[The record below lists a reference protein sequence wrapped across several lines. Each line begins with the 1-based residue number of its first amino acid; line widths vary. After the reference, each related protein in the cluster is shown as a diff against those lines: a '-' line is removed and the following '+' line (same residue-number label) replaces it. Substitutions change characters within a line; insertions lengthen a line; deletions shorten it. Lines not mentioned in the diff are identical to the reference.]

1 MRKKYTLKET
11 LRPMKFLLGRML
23 RYPGLMLLVL
33 LTLAITT
40 AGNLIIPY
48 CSKLLINDYV
58 LMGDVPGLL
67 RLLVLMVL
75 IYLLITIS
83 TFLTSRILVR
93 VAQRV
98 SHDLRAELFDRM
110 QALPMSVFHANTH
123 GQLMSTYT
131 NDIDTISNFV
141 SSSLSGA
148 ITSVVSFVGI
158 LVMLLFMNPLLT
170 LVSAIFLGLQYLIMK
185 KSGGISRKGFVRQQ
199 ATLADLNGFIEEYTE
214 GQKVVKLFHH
224 EDAAVEGFEERNQA
238 LQEAS
243 YKAQVYS
250 GIINPALGGV
260 AEINNAMTCTV
271 GVILTITGHFDLGSL
286 VAFIQYVQQA
296 GHQIGSL
303 ASLTNMVLSAVAG
316 TERVMD
322 MLEREPEIDE
332 GTITLEQDHW
342 SNGTPL
348 RGCISF
354 EHMDFSYVPGQKVL
368 QDISFTAEPGK
379 KIALVGSTG
388 AGKTTITN
396 LLNRFY
402 EIEGGRI
409 TYDGIDLKDIQKSA
423 LRGTLS
429 MVLQD
434 THLFTGTVRE
444 NIRFGRLDA
453 TDAEVEQA
461 AVLANADFF
470 IRHLPQG
477 YDTVLTADGGSL
489 SQGQRQLLAIAR
501 AAVANPTVLVLDEAT
516 SSIDTHTEKLIE
528 AGMNRLMEGRT
539 VFIIAHRLSTV
550 RDCDTILVLEQGRII
565 ERGSHQELLLQKG
578 RYHSL
583 YTGAVELD

>member
-1 MRKKYTLKET
+1 MRKKYTFKEA
-11 LRPMKFLLGRML
+11 LRPMRFLFSRML
-23 RYPGLMLLVL
+23 RYPGLLLLAL
-33 LTLAITT
+33 LTLIVTT
-40 AGNLIIPY
+40 AGSLIIPY
-48 CSKLLINDYV
+48 FSKLLINDYV
-58 LMGDVPGLL
+58 LVGDVPGLL
-67 RLLVLMVL
+67 KLLLVMVL
-75 IYLLITIS
+75 IYVIS
-83 TFLTSRILVR
+83 TLSTFGTNRILVR

-98 SHDLRAELFDRM
+98 SHDLRKELFDKM
-110 QALPMSVFHANTH
+110 QELPMQVFHTNTH

-141 SSSLSGA
+141 SSSMANA
-148 ITSVVSFVGI
+148 ITSVVGFVGI
-158 LVMLLFMNPLLT
+158 LVILLTMNPLLT
-170 LVSAIFLGLQYLIMK
+170 LVSAVFLGLQYFIMK
-185 KSGGISRKGFVRQQ
+185 KSGGISRKGFVQQQ
-199 ATLADLNGFIEEYTE
+199 AALADLNGFIEEYTE
-214 GQKVVKLFHH
+214 GQKIVKLFHH
-224 EDAAVEGFEERNQA
+224 EDSAVEGFEQRNQD
-238 LQEAS
+238 LQDAS
-243 YKAQVYS
+243 YRAQIYS

-286 VAFIQYVQQA
+286 VAFIQYMQQC
-296 GHQIGSL
+296 GHQIGAL
-303 ASLTNMVLSAVAG
+303 ASLVNMVLSAVAG

-322 MLEREPEIDE
+322 MLEKDPEIDE
-332 GTITLEQDHW
+332 GSVTLKDGIW
-342 SNGTPL
+342 SNGTKL
-348 RGCISF
+348 SGRIAFKDMNFG
-354 EHMDFSYVPGQKVL
+354 YVPEQPVL
-368 QDISFTAEPGK
+368 KNISFTAEPGK

-402 EIEGGRI
+402 EIDSGSI
-409 TYDGIDLKDIQKSA
+409 TYDGIDLKDIKKSA

-453 TDAEVEQA
+453 TDEEVEQA

-470 IRHLPQG
+470 IRLLPQG

-501 AAVANPTVLVLDEAT
+501 AAVANPMVLVLDEAT

-550 RDCDTILVLEQGRII
+550 RDCDTILVLDHGEII
-565 ERGSHQELLLQKG
+565 ERGSHQELLAQKG
-578 RYHSL
+578 RYYSL
-583 YTGAVELD
+583 YSGAVELD

>member
-11 LRPMKFLLGRML
+11 LRPMGFLFRRML

-33 LTLAITT
+33 VTLIVTT
-40 AGNLIIPY
+40 GANLLIPY
-48 CSKLLINDYV
+48 LTKVIINDYI
-58 LMGDVPGLL
+58 LLGDIKG
-67 RLLVLMVL
+67 LVLVL
-75 IYLLITIS
+75 VGMALVYLMSTIS
-83 TFLTSRILVR
+83 AYGTSRVLVR
-93 VAQRV
+93 VAQRI
-98 SHDLRAELFDRM
+98 SADLRAELFARM
-110 QALPMSVFHANTH
+110 QQLPMSLFHTHTH

-141 SSSLSGA
+141 SSSLANA
-148 ITSVVSFVGI
+148 ITSVLGFVGI
-158 LVMLLFMNPLLT
+158 LVMLLYMNPLLT
-170 LVSAIFLGLQYLIMK
+170 LVSAIFLGMQYLIMK
-185 KSGGISRKGFVRQQ
+185 KSGGISRRGFVQQQ
-199 ATLADLNGFIEEYTE
+199 ASLAELNGFIEEYTE

-224 EDAAVEGFEERNQA
+224 EDTAVERFEQRNQA

-303 ASLTNMVLSAVAG
+303 ANLVNMVLSAVAG

-322 MLEREPEIDE
+322 MLDREPEMDQ
-332 GTITLEQDHW
+332 GTVTLEGGAW
-342 SNGTPL
+342 SNGTPH
-348 RGCISF
+348 RGRIECTDMSF
-354 EHMDFSYVPGQKVL
+354 GYVPGHPVL
-368 QDISFTAEPGK
+368 KHISFTAEPGK

-409 TYDGIDLKDIQKSA
+409 TYDGIDLRDIRKQD

-453 TDAEVEQA
+453 TDREVEQA
-461 AVLANADFF
+461 AELANADFF

-477 YDTVLTADGGSL
+477 YDTVLTADGSSL

-550 RDCDTILVLEQGRII
+550 RDCDTILVLEQGEII
-565 ERGSHQELLLQKG
+565 ERGNHQQLLAQKG
-578 RYHSL
+578 RYYSL
-583 YTGAVELD
+583 YTGAAELE